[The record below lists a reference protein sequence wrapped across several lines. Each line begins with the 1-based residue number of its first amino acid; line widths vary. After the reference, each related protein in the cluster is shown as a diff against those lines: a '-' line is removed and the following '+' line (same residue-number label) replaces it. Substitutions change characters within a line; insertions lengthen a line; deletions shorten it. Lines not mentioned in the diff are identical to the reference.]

1 MAGREP
7 CLYREV
13 IMKIEHPTPIN
24 WQFAQRAEQLQ
35 SSVIREIL
43 KITMRPD
50 IISFAGG
57 LPSPETF
64 PVEHMKAAFDTVLSK
79 QGKIALQYGP
89 SDGYAPLRDWI
100 ADSLSIPGVTITP
113 DQVLMVS
120 GSQQALDLLG
130 KVLIEDHSKVLV
142 ETPSYL
148 GALQAFSVYQPEF
161 VSIPTDEFGLLP
173 EEVEK
178 IADGARLLY
187 ALPNFQNPTG
197 RTMSVERRLAL
208 VETCARLG
216 LPLIEDDPYGSLS
229 YRGEPLPKMLTMN
242 PDGVIY
248 LGSFSKVLTPGIRL
262 GYVVG
267 PAPLIRKLEQ
277 AKQAADLH
285 TSQLTQM
292 VVYEAIKDGFLA
304 QHIPSIRT
312 LYANQCQVML
322 DALTEFFPAGVTW
335 NKPEGGM
342 FIWVTLPEHI
352 DGMQL
357 LEEAIAQNV
366 AFVPGAPFYA
376 NEPQKNTLRLSFV
389 TVPPEKI
396 REGVAKLAK
405 LIAGKI

>member
-1 MAGREP
+1 
-7 CLYREV
+7 
-13 IMKIEHPTPIN
+13 MKIEHPTPIK
-24 WQFAQRAEQLQ
+24 WQFARRAEQLQ

-64 PVEHMKAAFDTVLSK
+64 PVEHMKAAFDTVLSR
-79 QGKIALQYGP
+79 QGKVALQYGP
-89 SDGYAPLRDWI
+89 SDGYAPLREWI
-100 ADSLSIPGVTITP
+100 ADSLSIDGVTITP

-197 RTMSVERRLAL
+197 RTMSVERRFAL

-216 LPLIEDDPYGSLS
+216 LPLIEDDPYGALS

-242 PDGVIY
+242 PSGVIY

-262 GYVVG
+262 GYVV
-267 PAPLIRKLEQ
+267 APVPLVRKLEQ

-304 QHIPSIRT
+304 KHIPSIRT
-312 LYANQCQVML
+312 LYANQCQAML

-357 LEEAIAQNV
+357 LEESIAQNV

-405 LIAGKI
+405 LIAAKLK

>member
-1 MAGREP
+1 
-7 CLYREV
+7 
-13 IMKIEHPTPIN
+13 MKIENPTPIK
-24 WQFAQRAEQLQ
+24 WQFAHRAEQLQ

-57 LPSPETF
+57 LPSPLTF
-64 PVEHMKAAFDTVLSK
+64 PVEHMKAAFDTVLSQ
-79 QGKIALQYGP
+79 QGKVALQYGP
-89 SDGYAPLRDWI
+89 SDGYAPLREWI
-100 ADSLSIPGVTITP
+100 ADSLSIEGVTITP

-161 VSIPTDEFGLLP
+161 VSIPTDDFGLLP

-197 RTMSVERRLAL
+197 RTMSVERRFAL

-229 YRGEPLPKMLTMN
+229 YNGEPLPKMLTMN
-242 PDGVIY
+242 PSGVIY

-262 GYVVG
+262 GYVV
-267 PAPLIRKLEQ
+267 APVPLVRKLEQ

-304 QHIPSIRT
+304 KHIPSIRT
-312 LYANQCQVML
+312 LYANQCQAML

-335 NKPEGGM
+335 NKPQGGM

-357 LEEAIAQNV
+357 LEESIAQNV

-396 REGVAKLAK
+396 REGVSKLAK
-405 LIAGKI
+405 LIAAKLK

>member
-1 MAGREP
+1 
-7 CLYREV
+7 
-13 IMKIEHPTPIN
+13 MKIEQPTPIQ

-43 KITMRPD
+43 KITQRPD

-57 LPSPETF
+57 LPSPLTF
-64 PVEHMKAAFDTVLSK
+64 PVAHMQEAFERVLSQ
-79 QGKIALQYGP
+79 QGKVALQYGP
-89 SDGYAPLRDWI
+89 TDGYGPLREWI
-100 ADSLSIPGVTITP
+100 AESLSVEGSVISPE
-113 DQVLMVS
+113 QVLMVS

-130 KVLIEDHSKVLV
+130 KVLIEDDSKVLV

-148 GALQAFSVYQPEF
+148 GALQAFSVYHPRF
-161 VSIPTDEFGLLP
+161 VSVPTDESGLLP
-173 EEVEK
+173 ETVAE
-178 IADGARLLY
+178 IAEGARLLY
-187 ALPNFQNPTG
+187 ALPNFHNPTG
-197 RTMSVERRLAL
+197 CTMSLERRRAL

-216 LPLIEDDPYGSLS
+216 LPLIEDDPYGALS
-229 YRGEPLPKMLTMN
+229 YAGEPLPRMLNMN

-262 GYVVG
+262 GYVVA
-267 PAPLIRKLEQ
+267 PTPLIRKLEQ

-292 VVYEAIKDGFLA
+292 VVYQTIKDGFLS

-322 DALTEFFPAGVTW
+322 DAMEEFFPAGVRW

-352 DGMQL
+352 DSMQL
-357 LEEAIAQNV
+357 LDEAVQKGV

-376 NEPQKNTLRLSFV
+376 NEPERNTLRLSFV

-396 REGVAKLAK
+396 RHGIEMLAGLIKDKLR
-405 LIAGKI
+405 

>member
-1 MAGREP
+1 
-7 CLYREV
+7 
-13 IMKIEHPTPIN
+13 
-24 WQFAQRAEQLQ
+24 
-35 SSVIREIL
+35 
-43 KITMRPD
+43 
-50 IISFAGG
+50 
-57 LPSPETF
+57 
-64 PVEHMKAAFDTVLSK
+64 LSQ

-89 SDGYAPLRDWI
+89 SDGYAPLREWI
-100 ADSLSIPGVTITP
+100 ADSLSIPGSVITP

-130 KVLIEDHSKVLV
+130 KVLIEENSKVLV

-148 GALQAFSVYQPEF
+148 GALQAFSVYQPQF
-161 VSIPTDEFGLLP
+161 VSVPTDDYGLLP
-173 EEVEK
+173 EAVDG

-187 ALPNFQNPTG
+187 ALPNFHNPTG
-197 RTMSVERRLAL
+197 RTMSVERRIAL
-208 VETCARLG
+208 VETCARRG

-242 PDGVIY
+242 PSGVIY
-248 LGSFSKVLTPGIRL
+248 MGSFSKVLTPGIRL

-267 PAPLIRKLEQ
+267 PTPLIRKLEQ

-304 QHIPSIRT
+304 KHIPSIRT

-322 DALTEFFPAGVTW
+322 DALAEFLPEGVKW

-342 FIWVTLPEHI
+342 FIWVTLPKHI
-352 DGMQL
+352 DCMQL
-357 LEEAIAQNV
+357 LEEAIAQKV

-376 NEPQKNTLRLSFV
+376 NEPEKNTLRLSFV

-396 REGVAKLAK
+396 REGVSTLAK
-405 LIAGKI
+405 LIAAKI

>member
-1 MAGREP
+1 
-7 CLYREV
+7 
-13 IMKIEHPTPIN
+13 MKIENPTPIK
-24 WQFAQRAEQLQ
+24 WQFAHRAEQLQ

-64 PVEHMKAAFDTVLSK
+64 PVEHMKAAFDTVLSQ
-79 QGKIALQYGP
+79 QGKVALQYGP
-89 SDGYAPLRDWI
+89 SDGYAPLREWI

-161 VSIPTDEFGLLP
+161 VSIPTDDFGLLP

-216 LPLIEDDPYGSLS
+216 LPLIEDDPYGALS
-229 YRGEPLPKMLTMN
+229 YNGEPLPKMLTMN
-242 PDGVIY
+242 PSGVIY

-267 PAPLIRKLEQ
+267 PVPLIRKLEQ

-312 LYANQCQVML
+312 LYANQCQAML

-357 LEEAIAQNV
+357 LEEAIAQHV

-405 LIAGKI
+405 LIAAKI